1 MTPPSKVDFLQG
13 TLDMLIMRA
22 VLDEPLHGY
31 AVAERLKLLSGA
43 RLQIPQGSL
52 YPALHKLEYQGMLKA
67 DWGPTRTG
75 REAKFY
81 RITAKGKKRLEA
93 EMAGWKEMATAI
105 ALVLRLA

>member
-31 AVAERLKLLSGA
+31 GVAERLKLLSGD

-52 YPALHKLEYQGMLKA
+52 YPALHKLEYQRMLKSE
-67 DWGPTRTG
+67 WGPTKTG

-93 EMAGWKEMATAI
+93 EMAGWQEAAMAI
-105 ALVLRLA
+105 ALVLRIA